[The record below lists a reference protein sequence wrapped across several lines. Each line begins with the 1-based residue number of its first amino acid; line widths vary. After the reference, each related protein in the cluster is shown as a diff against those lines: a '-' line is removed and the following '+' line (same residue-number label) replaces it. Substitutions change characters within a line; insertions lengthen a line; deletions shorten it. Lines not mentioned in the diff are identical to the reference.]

1 MRTNHAHCNT
11 ATAAAL
17 ALTMAADHAALR
29 ERLAENGSEYERRD
43 DPDRSADAGGAS
55 LEEKLDAISE
65 CMQEFQ
71 RRTTARIDQ
80 LDARRNRPGAN
91 AGSDPEAE
99 QRARSIFLDKVES
112 GEMRVLRADSDF
124 ERHYRE
130 RPNTGEQRGEPR
142 LKTSG
147 PAPTMAQ
154 FIRGAAGMETT
165 PEVRAA
171 LAVGTNTAGGY
182 AVPDVL
188 MPQILSAMVP
198 SSALMMAGAGMVDM
212 AGVGDGA
219 KTYTQAIVNALPTPS
234 WRLEGGSVA
243 ESEPTFRAVVAT
255 PRSLSFVIVANR
267 ELLADASNMSTTLT
281 QAIGQAMAL
290 EYDRVGLR
298 GSGTDPEPAGILNT
312 ANVNSVTQGTNG
324 ATITGYSPILSAILA
339 VRKQNGATPTAWIT
353 SPDAVVKYAGLADS
367 TGQPLQAPELV
378 RRLRQYDSTQIPI
391 NLTVGSSSDCT
402 EQYVGDFSGVY
413 YLMRE
418 NVNIQV
424 LRELFSADGQI
435 GFLVHA
441 RLDTFIPYPKAFAVV
456 KGTRVG

>member
-1 MRTNHAHCNT
+1 MSRHLLPVAL
-11 ATAAAL
+11 AAA
-17 ALTMAADHAALR
+17 MATDNDAFR
-29 ERLAENGSEYERRD
+29 QRLAANGGDYERRD
-43 DPDRSADAGGAS
+43 DGTTPKPDDTMAA
-55 LEEKLDAISE
+55 KLDAIAAGME
-65 CMQEFQ
+65 EFQ
-71 RRTTARIDQ
+71 RRTNARIDQ
-80 LDARRNRPGAN
+80 LDVRRNRPGAG
-91 AGSDPEAE
+91 AGNDPEAE
-99 QRARSIFLDKVES
+99 QRARSIFLDRVEG

-130 RPNTGEQRGEPR
+130 RPATAEQRGAQRP
-142 LKTSG
+142 TFNG

-154 FIRGAAGMETT
+154 FIRGVAGMETT

-198 SSALMMAGAGMVDM
+198 SSALMLAGAGMVDM
-212 AGVGDGA
+212 TGVADGA
-219 KTYTQAIVNALPTPS
+219 KTYTQAIVDALPTPS
-234 WRLEGGSVA
+234 WRSEGGSVS

-255 PRSLSFVIVANR
+255 PRSLAFVVVASR
-267 ELLADASNMSTTLT
+267 ELLADASNMSTALT

-298 GSGTDPEPAGILNT
+298 GSGTAPQPAGILNT
-312 ANVNSVTQGTNG
+312 TNVNSVTQGTNG
-324 ATITGYSPILSAILA
+324 ATITGYSPILSAMLA

-367 TGQPLQAPELV
+367 TGQPLQAPDMV
-378 RRLRQYDSTQIPI
+378 RRLRQYDTTQIPI
-391 NLTVGSSSDCT
+391 NLTVGTSTDCT
-402 EQYVGDFSGVY
+402 EQYIGEFSGVY

-418 NVNIQV
+418 NVNIQI
-424 LRELFSADGQI
+424 LKELYAGTGQI

-441 RLDTFIPYPKAFAVV
+441 RLDTFIAYPKAFAVV
-456 KGTRVG
+456 KGTRIS